1 MTPPARPRKP
11 ARRGQLWKCPACRR
25 EFVKPKQWH
34 SCAPW
39 GLEEH
44 FRGRDPNLREIF
56 DALVSRLRE
65 IGPVKVDPVKTS
77 INFVARR
84 HLGGVTVR
92 GTYLRVGF
100 YAPRRIVDPRIVHF
114 ERLGPDRFGHSVVL
128 ESVDD
133 IDEQL
138 MAWLAAAYA
147 MRA

>member
-1 MTPPARPRKP
+1 VKTRAPSVARPPRW
-11 ARRGQLWKCPACRR
+11 RCPACRR
-25 EFVKPKQWH
+25 EFVKLRQSH
-34 SCAPW
+34 SCAPS

-44 FRGRDPNLREIF
+44 FRGRDPHLREIF
-56 DALVSRLRE
+56 DALVSRLRK

-84 HLGGVTVR
+84 HLAGVTVR

-100 YAPRRIVDPRIVHF
+100 YAPKRIVDPRIVHF